1 MPTLEP
7 SSVEDISGKTQ
18 SSLEMAA
25 KGCARHMKVV
35 DVAYLWL
42 FTSTFRLNDLKL
54 FVNNICI
61 SCYLSEH
68 R

>member
-1 MPTLEP
+1 MPTLQP

-18 SSLEMAA
+18 SSLEVAA

-35 DVAYLWL
+35 DVAYLLL
-42 FTSTFRLNDLKL
+42 FTSAFKLNDLKL

-61 SCYLSEH
+61 SCYLTE
-68 R
+68 RR